1 MLTKKS
7 MDEIDYLESLV
18 EKVTCLLWKQNI
30 MDYFLLRIISGEN
43 ILEVITVNFRDLMC
57 SSKINY

>member
-1 MLTKKS
+1 

-18 EKVTCLLWKQNI
+18 EKLSCLISKENI

-43 ILEVITVNFRDLMC
+43 ILEVITVNLRDLMC

>member
-1 MLTKKS
+1 

-18 EKVTCLLWKQNI
+18 EKLSCLLWKENI
-30 MDYFLLRIISGEN
+30 MDYFLLRIISSEN
-43 ILEVITVNFRDLMC
+43 ILEVITVNFRDFMC